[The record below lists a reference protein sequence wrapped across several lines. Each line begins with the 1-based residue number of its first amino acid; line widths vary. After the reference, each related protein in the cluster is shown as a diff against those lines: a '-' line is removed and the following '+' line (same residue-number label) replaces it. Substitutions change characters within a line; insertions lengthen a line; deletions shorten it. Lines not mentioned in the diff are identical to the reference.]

1 MDTLALAYRPKT
13 FDDLVGQRVVQVV
26 LRHCVIKNKVPTA
39 MLFDGSHGTGKTTT
53 LRILAAS
60 MACDTPPDPCGHCT
74 GCTAVYSGTSLNLV
88 EIDAASHGGVD
99 DIRALRQQLRHA
111 TAAGWRIIGIDEA
124 QSMSHAAF
132 NALLKIMEEPPPRTA
147 IVLLTTDPGKIPDT
161 IISRCMRFQFRP
173 LTQRD
178 IDDRIAQICA
188 VEGINTDPELL
199 DLIAERARGSL
210 RDAIML
216 LDQVTRVGI
225 TTVDQYTDLMGD
237 HDPGPALLDVIRTGD
252 PGAAYRA
259 VAAVMA
265 HTGDPATVIG
275 ALAGVLRDICIHHS
289 GGPVAEPRR
298 RLATLVDSQTAVA
311 ALKVLWD
318 HTTRVR
324 PGDDK
329 RTALDLAVAALTA
342 VFIPTTPTPRS
353 GTRTGS
359 GTVSIADMH
368 ALTARAATRAGV
380 HIGAPVGG
388 R

>member
-26 LRHCVIKNKVPTA
+26 LRQCVAKEKVPSA
-39 MLFDGSHGTGKTTT
+39 ILLDGSHGTGKTTT
-53 LRILAAS
+53 LRIFAAAMS
-60 MACDTPPDPCGHCT
+60 CDTPPDPCGHCP

-111 TAAGWRIIGIDEA
+111 TAAGWRVIGIDEA

-132 NALLKIMEEPPPRTA
+132 NALLKIMEEPPPRTT

-173 LTQRD
+173 LSHRD
-178 IDDRIAQICA
+178 IDERLAQICA
-188 VEGINTDPELL
+188 AEGINADPELL
-199 DLIAERARGSL
+199 DCVAERARGSL

-225 TTVDQYTDLMGD
+225 VTVEQFTDLMGD
-237 HDPGPALLDVIRTGD
+237 TDPGPALLDAVRTGD
-252 PGAAYRA
+252 PGTAYRA
-259 VAAVMA
+259 VSAAMA
-265 HTGDPATVIG
+265 HTGDPGTVIA

-289 GGPVAEPRR
+289 GGPVPDSRR
-298 RLATLVDSQTAVA
+298 RLASTVDTLTAVA

-324 PGDDK
+324 PGDDR
-329 RTALDLAVAALTA
+329 RTALDLAVAALTD
-342 VFIPTTPTPRS
+342 VFRPAAKPAGAKPMTL
-353 GTRTGS
+353 
-359 GTVSIADMH
+359 ADMV
-368 ALTARAATRAGV
+368 ARTQVTR
-380 HIGAPVGG
+380 
-388 R
+388 